1 MVQCVHRSCVQ
12 WTCIWSVTFVVLFTG
27 KFIVVT
33 LYMNLERLFMSTAT
47 YIVSLLN
54 TDFLYKVI
62 QYRVNTLQI
71 QYTLYLYNNFIHPL
85 IERDIIFTTVELLV
99 HVFFFFIC
107 IYRLNF
113 LNLSI
118 YVHQMEKQCYLLYI
132 YNAFYMK
139 QYAAESWLLFI
150 VKSIKI
156 FANLPFSV
164 LLMHFKERLYG
175 AFTNKSPY

>member
-85 IERDIIFTTVELLV
+85 IERDIIFTTGTIGTC
-99 HVFFFFIC
+99 VFFSLFAFIDSIFL
-107 IYRLNF
+107 IYLYMYIRWKNNVIF
-113 LNLSI
+113 CTFTMHFTWNNMQQNHD
-118 YVHQMEKQCYLLYI
+118 YYLL
-132 YNAFYMK
+132 
-139 QYAAESWLLFI
+139 
-150 VKSIKI
+150 
-156 FANLPFSV
+156 
-164 LLMHFKERLYG
+164 
-175 AFTNKSPY
+175 